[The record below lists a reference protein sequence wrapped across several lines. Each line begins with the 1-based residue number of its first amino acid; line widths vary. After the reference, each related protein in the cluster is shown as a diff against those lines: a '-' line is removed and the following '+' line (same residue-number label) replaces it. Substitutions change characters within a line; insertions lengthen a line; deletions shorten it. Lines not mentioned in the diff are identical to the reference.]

1 MSEQINKH
9 ISAFIDGEL
18 DDQHVAE
25 LVTILSQ
32 NKSYEDTLHRY
43 AAIRD
48 ALHPAESTEYAC
60 DLVSNVRDAIQR
72 EEDSSGDFSQESN
85 PITS

>member
-1 MSEQINKH
+1 MSEQINQH

-18 DDQHVAE
+18 DDQHAAE
-25 LVTILSQ
+25 LVTIISQ
-32 NKSYEDTLHRY
+32 NKSHEDTLHRY

-48 ALHPAESTEYAC
+48 ALHPAESTKYSC
-60 DLVSNVRDAIQR
+60 DLVSSVRDAIQR